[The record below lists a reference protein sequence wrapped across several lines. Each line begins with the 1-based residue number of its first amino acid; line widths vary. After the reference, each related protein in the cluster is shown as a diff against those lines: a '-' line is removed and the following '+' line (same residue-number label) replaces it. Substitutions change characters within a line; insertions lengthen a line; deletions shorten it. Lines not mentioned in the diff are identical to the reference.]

1 MKKNLAVVILAAGKS
16 TRMNSETPKVLHPLC
31 GRPML
36 EYVLDLVK
44 TLKPKKT
51 IAVLGHKQTQVR
63 KHLGTGVTVVV
74 QKSLR
79 GTADAVKTALPALKG
94 FKGTVLVLYGDTPLL
109 QKETVSK
116 LLKYHVENSVDA
128 SLLTGNLKKP
138 DGYGRIL
145 RDKLSNVCAII
156 EEKDAD
162 DFEKEIK
169 EVNTGIICFNVDKLA
184 AALKQVK
191 PNNRK
196 KEYYLTDTIKI
207 LYNSGYLVDAV
218 KLTDINEALGIN
230 TRAELSKANSMMRS
244 RINEKYMSDGVSI
257 VDPATTF
264 ISWGTKIGKD
274 SVIYPFTVIENNVN
288 IAKHCAVGPFC
299 HLREGTRLADN
310 TLIGNFTEITRSS
323 IGPKTIVKHFAY
335 IGDTQVGKL
344 VNIGAGTV
352 VANFDGLDKH
362 RTKISDGALIGS
374 DTILVAPVS
383 VGKNATTGAGSVV
396 TRNVPAKTI
405 VAGVPARFLRKK

>member
-16 TRMNSETPKVLHPLC
+16 TRMKSETPKVLHPLC

-51 IAVLGHKQTQVR
+51 IAVLGYKQQEVR
-63 KHLGTGVTVVV
+63 KRLGTGVIAVV
-74 QKSLR
+74 QKKLC
-79 GTADAVKTALPALKG
+79 GTADAVKAALPALKG

-116 LLKYHVENSVDA
+116 LLKYHAENNVDA
-128 SLLTGNLKKP
+128 TLLTGNLEKP
-138 DGYGRIL
+138 AGYGRIL
-145 RDKLSNVCAII
+145 RDNLANVCGIV

-162 DFEKEIK
+162 DFEKAIK
-169 EVNTGIICFNVDKLA
+169 EVNTGIICFNNEKLPG
-184 AALKQVK
+184 ALKQVR
-191 PNNRK
+191 PDNRK

-207 LYNSGYLVDAV
+207 MYSSGCLVDAV

-230 TRAELSKANSMMRS
+230 TRAELSKANSVMRS